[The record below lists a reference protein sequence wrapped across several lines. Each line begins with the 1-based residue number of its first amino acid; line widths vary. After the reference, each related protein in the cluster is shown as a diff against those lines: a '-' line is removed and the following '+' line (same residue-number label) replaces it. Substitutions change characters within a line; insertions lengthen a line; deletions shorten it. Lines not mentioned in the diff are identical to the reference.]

1 MSYEHVQ
8 GRHERPKTE
17 QNTKGNKKKPAAHV
31 RTDRA
36 VRTERAE
43 RKAPGNSPEK
53 GYRPAA
59 AQSLRTAPAEV
70 QPGRM
75 APAAPSHDTAAPA
88 EARSS
93 ETGRILRNV
102 IATILVVAAVSVLL
116 ATFMMPVL
124 RIYGDA
130 MVPLLGEGNIAV
142 GIKKSEIRPGDV
154 VSVYYGN
161 KLLTKRCIAVQ
172 GQTVN
177 IDENGT
183 VKVDNQPLDEPY
195 AINKGMLGKTADI
208 RLPYRVPEGS
218 IFVLGDNRSNPT
230 DSRSID
236 VGCFRTE
243 DVCGKMFLKIWPLP
257 FRILK

>member
-31 RTDRA
+31 RTERA
-36 VRTERAE
+36 VRTEQAE
-43 RKAPGNSPEK
+43 RKAT
-53 GYRPAA
+53 
-59 AQSLRTAPAEV
+59 QSRRTAPAEV

-75 APAAPSHDTAAPA
+75 APPAAPSHDTAATA
-88 EARSS
+88 ETRSS

-195 AINKGMLGKTADI
+195 AINKGMLAKTADI

-218 IFVLGDNRSNPT
+218 IFVLGDNRSNLS

>member
-31 RTDRA
+31 RTEHA

-43 RKAPGNSPEK
+43 RKTPGNSPEK

-59 AQSLRTAPAEV
+59 AQPRRTAPAEV

-75 APAAPSHDTAAPA
+75 APVAPSHDTAATA
-88 EARSS
+88 ETRSSS

-130 MVPLLGEGNIAV
+130 MVPLLGEA
-142 GIKKSEIRPGDV
+142 GIVFFSSQRT
-154 VSVYYGN
+154 
-161 KLLTKRCIAVQ
+161 LF
-172 GQTVN
+172 
-177 IDENGT
+177 
-183 VKVDNQPLDEPY
+183 VKPL
-195 AINKGMLGKTADI
+195 
-208 RLPYRVPEGS
+208 EGFS
-218 IFVLGDNRSNPT
+218 GY
-230 DSRSID
+230 
-236 VGCFRTE
+236 
-243 DVCGKMFLKIWPLP
+243 
-257 FRILK
+257 

>member
-31 RTDRA
+31 RTDHA
-36 VRTERAE
+36 VQKEQAA
-43 RKAPGNSPEK
+43 RKVPGNPPEK
-53 GYRPAA
+53 GYRSAA
-59 AQSLRTAPAEV
+59 VQSRRTASAEV
-70 QPGRM
+70 QPGSS
-75 APAAPSHDTAAPA
+75 APAAET
-88 EARSS
+88 RSGS

-142 GIKKSEIRPGDV
+142 GIKKSEICPGDV

-161 KLLTKRCIAVQ
+161 KLLTKRCIATQ
-172 GQTVN
+172 GQTVD

-183 VKVDNQPLDEPY
+183 VRVDNQPLDEPY
-195 AINKGMLGKTADI
+195 AINKGMLGKTVNI
-208 RLPYRVPEGS
+208 KLPYRVPEGS
-218 IFVLGDNRSNPT
+218 IFVLGDNRSNLS